1 MEPELPANGESLEL
15 KRRNAQLLLAKGLI
29 SREEYDALGR
39 LHGFVA
45 SEPSSTGSKAL
56 VVGAVLGYGFIILG
70 AVVEIVSIYKPELR
84 GPLTDMLDGLGKLL
98 PFFGGG

>member
-15 KRRNAQLLLAKGLI
+15 KRRNAQLLHAKGLI

-39 LHGFVA
+39 LHGFVP
-45 SEPSSTGSKAL
+45 SESSTGSKAL

-70 AVVEIVSIYKPELR
+70 AAVEIVSIYKPELR
-84 GPLTDMLDGLGKLL
+84 GPLTDMLDGLGQLL
-98 PFFGGG
+98 PLFGG

>member
-1 MEPELPANGESLEL
+1 MEPEVPANGESLEL
-15 KRRNAQLLLAKGLI
+15 KRRNAQLLHAKGLI

-45 SEPSSTGSKAL
+45 SEPSSPGNKAL

-70 AVVEIVSIYKPELR
+70 AVVEIISIYRPELR
-84 GPLTDMLDGLGKLL
+84 SPLKDALDAIGGIL
-98 PFFGGG
+98 PFLGGG